1 MLCKICIEGLEGI
14 WDPNR
19 TRRLKTDDSD
29 EEYGN
34 SRGSQWEPERWVFG
48 HHLTRESFLASI
60 EQGCVVCCKFAPLQD
75 MENLDRETLNTQL
88 EGVEYFSVFKIL
100 LKPRNISGT
109 CDMIPHEDYPITL
122 ASNNCLGTIFKGF
135 DENLSFEIGAFTGD
149 QTTWVLIERWLNR
162 CLQGHPTC
170 DDQHDEA
177 NFIPSR
183 LLELQTDRFDKF
195 FRLVERQQVQPGE
208 RYITLSHCWGST
220 PTNPNLILLKDTF
233 RKLKEYQPLSVLPRT
248 FKDAFVII
256 ERLKIRYIWIDRLC
270 ILQDSPEDW
279 QSESAAMGQIYKK
292 AFLGISALGASNDA
306 DDCFFSRDSAQ
317 VVPSVVNIRVDDSSD
332 LKAFRF
338 RSEKGWAWK
347 VTFEREPL
355 PKRGWTLQERLLCPR
370 VLHFGRKQVFWECRE
385 CTCCEIQPN
394 NVYEYD
400 GYNNDKNDNNG
411 ESLDK
416 SSLLSPVVQHNQL
429 WKQLLDA
436 PKIRYIGDPR
446 DQIYVDWCAITM
458 VFTACQLTVPS
469 DKLVAISGLA
479 KDVQRRLK
487 DLGYDEDVYLAGF
500 WRQNLPGCL
509 TWKVLEPGRRPPS
522 YRAPSWSWASV
533 DGAVQ
538 LCYPDT
544 HSVQKK
550 TAQSFALVIGAECIP
565 YGEDET
571 GQVASGSV
579 TLKGPLASAT
589 LIPSVMTLPEETAM
603 TVLSLEAP
611 GVKGQKPTVKYP
623 RARCEVVF
631 DVKSEM
637 RTEIY
642 CLPIEARHMFS
653 KFWELF
659 GLALIQTKRHT
670 YSRVGYVEMLHESEV
685 ASKNFFSGFP
695 EYTCVL
701 E

>member
-1 MLCKICIEGLEGI
+1 MLCKICKEGLEGI
-14 WDPNR
+14 WDPER
-19 TRRLKTDDSD
+19 TRRLKIDDSD

-34 SRGSQWEPERWVFG
+34 GRGSQWEPEIWVFG
-48 HHLTRESFLASI
+48 HHLNRESFVASI
-60 EQGCVVCCKFAPLQD
+60 EQGCVVCYKFAPLQD

-100 LKPRNISGT
+100 LKPRCVEMTVYYGNISGT
-109 CDMIPHEDYPITL
+109 CDMIPHE
-122 ASNNCLGTIFKGF
+122 GF
-135 DENLSFEIGAFTGD
+135 DENLSFEIGASTDD

-170 DDQHDEA
+170 DDQHEA

-183 LLELQTDRFDKF
+183 LLELQTDRFDKM
-195 FRLVERQQVQPGE
+195 FRLVERQHVQPGE

-220 PTNPNLILLKDTF
+220 PSNPDLILLEDTF
-233 RKLKEYQPLSVLPRT
+233 RKLKEYQPLSVLPKT
-248 FKDAFVII
+248 FKHAFIII
-256 ERLKIRYIWIDRLC
+256 ERLKVRYIWIDRLC

-279 QSESAAMGQIYKK
+279 QSESATMGQIYKN
-292 AFLGISALGASNDA
+292 AFLGISALGSSNDA
-306 DDCFFSRDSAQ
+306 DGCFFSRDSAQ
-317 VVPSVVNIRVDDSSD
+317 VAPSVVNIRVDNWSD
-332 LKAFRF
+332 PKTFRF

-347 VTFEREPL
+347 VTFDREPL

-400 GYNNDKNDNNG
+400 GNRNDKNNDNG
-411 ESLDK
+411 DSLDK
-416 SSLLSPVVQHNQL
+416 SSLSSPAAQHNHL

-436 PKIRYIGDPR
+436 PKVRYIGDPR
-446 DQIYVDWCAITM
+446 DQIYVDWCAIAM

-479 KDVQRRLK
+479 KDVRRRLK
-487 DLGYDEDVYLAGF
+487 GLGYDEDDYLAGL

-509 TWKVLEPGRRPPS
+509 TWKVLKPGRRPPS

-538 LCYPDT
+538 LCYPGT

-550 TAQSFALVIGAECIP
+550 TAQPFALVISAKCIP
-565 YGEDET
+565 CGEDET

-579 TLKGPLASAT
+579 TSKGPLASAT
-589 LIPSVMTLPEETAM
+589 LIPSVKTLPEETAM
-603 TVLSLEAP
+603 SVLSLETP
-611 GVKGQKPTVKYP
+611 GVEGQKPTIKYP
-623 RARCEVVF
+623 RARCEVIF

-637 RTEIY
+637 CAEIY
-642 CLPIEARHMFS
+642 CLPIEARHMFR
-653 KFWELF
+653 KVWELF
-659 GLALIQTKRHT
+659 GLALIQTKRDT
-670 YSRVGYVEMLHESEV
+670 YSRVGYVEMLHESEM
-685 ASKNFFSGFP
+685 AAKNFFSDFP
-695 EYTCVL
+695 EHTCVL